1 MNNKEQIKNLVN
13 TALCKVDTAELSEFK
28 QTLKIRAVIEMI
40 IGTIDEEAADTIIK
54 TCNEFVK
61 VIKN

>member
-13 TALCKVDTAELSEFK
+13 TALCKVDTSELPQFK
-28 QTLKIRAVIEMI
+28 QTLKIQAVIEMI
-40 IGTIDEEAADTIIK
+40 IGNIDEAAADTIIK